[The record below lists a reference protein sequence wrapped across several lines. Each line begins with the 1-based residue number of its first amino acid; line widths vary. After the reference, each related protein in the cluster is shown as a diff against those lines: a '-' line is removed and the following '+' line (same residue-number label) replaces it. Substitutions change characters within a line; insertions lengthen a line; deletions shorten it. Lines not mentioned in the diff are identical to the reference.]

1 MVSVMPSGAISFD
14 EIRSQMTNQGRIEE
28 EVSRRETQD
37 NPVLRTPNVDRRGS
51 PARLLEESQN
61 QNNQQGG
68 TPWGAIAALAVVTT
82 LMAVTIGYFAGKR

>member
-1 MVSVMPSGAISFD
+1 MVSVMPPGAISYD
-14 EIRSQMTNQGRIEE
+14 EIRSQMTNQDRIEE
-28 EVSRRETQD
+28 EISRREIQD
-37 NPVLRTPNVDRRGS
+37 NPLLRRPNVDRRGS

-61 QNNQQGG
+61 QNNQGG